1 MTTRSPVKGKGQGGL
16 DDERTKK
23 NDRGERGETVVDQ
36 GERELIESLKE
47 KETVKGQE
55 GNQRAGRSLSL
66 TDDVVPG
73 ESNVN
78 LKPGRLTN
86 FQRTQRLKGAGS
98 SEMMEK
104 FALKDKLGEKD
115 FNKNKDKQ
123 ELDRK
128 REIKAKKEVK
138 ELGDLEE
145 LIKRMGENTN
155 ICMEKINKNLDRKL
169 DSVSEG
175 LSSEIGKVKK
185 MCEEWERKWSEEKEK
200 MYEKLEKLEKGQK
213 DIEVEME
220 GELNMV
226 KEEVRESREIIGE
239 LRKRITSLETGTEG
253 GIRSQEGLV
262 LEEKMN
268 EVSRWMDR
276 TEKEKRKNNIVI
288 KGMNVIRREGRKAI
302 QKVLEDI
309 GTDVKIIGLNGVGG
323 EDKEKPKVWI
333 VQLENEE
340 QKMEV
345 ISAKNKLRGR
355 KEIIEEDKTWKER
368 VVSRK
373 LDQRKWEESAKGSEV
388 KRGRDCLWVNGI
400 KWVVCNTTGEVVEE
414 ERGRER
420 NTSQERNRRNRG
432 QVFRREGGGQLGK
445 ITESRNKSWVLER
458 RGH

>member
-47 KETVKGQE
+47 KETVKGRE
-55 GNQRAGRSLSL
+55 GNPKVVRSLSL
-66 TDDVVPG
+66 IDDVVPG
-73 ESNVN
+73 ESNAN
-78 LKPGRLTN
+78 SKPGRLTN
-86 FQRTQRLKGAGS
+86 FERTQRLKGAGS
-98 SEMMEK
+98 SSEMMEK
-104 FALKDKLGEKD
+104 FAIKESSGGKDS
-115 FNKNKDKQ
+115 NKNKEKQ
-123 ELDRK
+123 ELDKK
-128 REIKAKKEVK
+128 RESKVKKEVR

-145 LIKRMGENTN
+145 LIKKMGENTN
-155 ICMEKINKNLDRKL
+155 ICMEKINKNLDKKM

-220 GELNMV
+220 VELNMV

-239 LRKRITSLETGTEG
+239 LRKRVTKLEAETEG
-253 GIRSQEGLV
+253 GIKNQEALV
-262 LEEKMN
+262 LEEKMS
-268 EVSRWMDR
+268 EVSRWMER

-288 KGMNVIRREGRKAI
+288 KGMNVVRREGRNAI

-345 ISAKNKLRGR
+345 ISAKYKLKGR

-368 VVSRK
+368 VISRK
-373 LDQRKWEESAKGSEV
+373 LEQKKWEERVKGSEV
-388 KRGRDCLWVNGI
+388 KRGRECLWVNGI
-400 KWVVCNTTGEVVEE
+400 KWVVCDTTGEVVEE
-414 ERGRER
+414 ERRRER
-420 NTSQERNRRNRG
+420 NVSQERNRRNRG
-432 QVFRREGGGQLGK
+432 QVFRKEEGAVGEDHRKQ
-445 ITESRNKSWVLER
+445 E
-458 RGH
+458 